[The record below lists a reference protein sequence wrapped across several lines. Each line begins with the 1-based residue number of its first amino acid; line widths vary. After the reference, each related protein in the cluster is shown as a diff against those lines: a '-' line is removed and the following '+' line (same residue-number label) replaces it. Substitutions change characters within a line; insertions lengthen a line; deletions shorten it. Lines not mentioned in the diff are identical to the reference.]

1 MKNFLQS
8 NPGIRSRI
16 NSTIYFDSYTPDEMV
31 QIFRR
36 HAKINHYRIPRN
48 ADECIRSFFAERVKA
63 DDFGNGREARS
74 LLENSVVEAAKRL
87 AGVKESMITERMMKE
102 LRLVDIKKAIQSME
116 KSKKAQSG
124 TQRAVIGF

>member
-1 MKNFLQS
+1 M
-8 NPGIRSRI
+8 P
-16 NSTIYFDSYTPDEMV
+16 M
-31 QIFRR
+31 
-36 HAKINHYRIPRN
+36 N
-48 ADECIRSFFAERVKA
+48 ASVAFFAERVKA